1 MKLNLKVGLTGEAQD
16 TVTLDNTAKKYGSG
30 SIDVYATP
38 AMIGLIEN
46 AALSAVDSSL
56 PEGFTTVGIELN
68 VKHLAATPIG
78 MVVKAKAALVQVDG
92 RRLVFQVEAF
102 DEVEK
107 IGEGEHQRFVVQV
120 DKFMAKSINKKG

>member
-1 MKLNLKVGLTGEAQD
+1 VDLNLKVGLIGEVQD

-46 AALSAVDSSL
+46 AALSAVDTLL
-56 PEGFTTVGIELN
+56 PSGFTTVGIELR

-78 MVVKAKAALVQVDG
+78 MTVKARAELVQIDS
-92 RRLVFQVEAF
+92 RRLVFKVEAF

-107 IGEGEHQRFVVQV
+107 IGEGEHERFVVQV
-120 DKFMAKSINKKG
+120 DKFMAKSMSKKG

>member
-1 MKLNLKVGLTGEAQD
+1 MDLNLKVGLTGEAQD
-16 TVTLDNTAKKYGSG
+16 SVTTENTAKKYGSG

-46 AALSAVDSSL
+46 AALSAVDSLL

-78 MVVKAKAALVQVDG
+78 MAVKAKAALVQVDG
-92 RRLVFQVEAF
+92 RRLVFKVEAF
-102 DEVEK
+102 DDVEK